1 MLYAATA
8 ATSCVTFVK
17 ISVRLANA
25 HVSKKKAHARE
36 KKEGKHKTR
45 QIKQGKQQIVTTAAV
60 IELSITPIILLLSA
74 PNRGHHASSPF
85 QLGAPQLS
93 QPTPTS

>member
-17 ISVRLANA
+17 IPVRLANA

-36 KKEGKHKTR
+36 KKNR
-45 QIKQGKQQIVTTAAV
+45 AAQV
-60 IELSITPIILLLSA
+60 VGQASPEAASSSA
-74 PNRGHHASSPF
+74 PQSGRW
-85 QLGAPQLS
+85 
-93 QPTPTS
+93 TSTGPAFRARAVKEE